1 MLAQTAKKEQ
11 TESYLGTLGD
21 QIQAAF
27 AAANSGLVRI
37 ENKTKEHL
45 NSEAAQIS
53 EIAHYLL
60 SLGGKRM
67 RPLLA
72 ILSERL
78 FKVKESSESL
88 IAAAAGIELIHM
100 ATLLHDDIIDQ
111 SPTRRRKESAY
122 KKYGITPTLLAGD
135 FLLVKAFGLCATLD
149 DFIICETE
157 KACVSLT
164 EGELLEGHI
173 DPEKGYPLESYID
186 VIDKKTASLFALSG
200 IVGAH
205 LAGASK
211 TEVELLRTFGKNA
224 GLAFQVIDDILDV
237 TADESLLG
245 KPSGTD
251 LKQQTPSI
259 INILW
264 LEREPKK
271 ASDFFKLAN
280 PTIEQAKEVISSLP
294 PEVIEDARQLART
307 YARNA
312 KKALLSIEETRID
325 LDTRSQLTTLVDY
338 MLQRCL

>member
-11 TESYLGTLGD
+11 NENYLGALGD

-27 AAANSGLVRI
+27 ATANSGLVRI
-37 ENKTKEHL
+37 ENKTKDHL
-45 NSEAAQIS
+45 NSEAKQIS

-78 FKVKESSESL
+78 FKVKETSEKL
-88 IAAAAGIELIHM
+88 VAAAAGIELIHM

-122 KKYGITPTLLAGD
+122 KKYGVTPTLLTGD

-173 DPEKGYPLESYID
+173 DPDKGYPLDSYID

-205 LAGASK
+205 LAGANP
-211 TEVELLRTFGKNA
+211 TQVEQLRTFGKNA

-245 KPSGTD
+245 KPAGTD

-264 LEREPKK
+264 LEQEPKK
-271 ASDFFKLAN
+271 AREFFNLEN
-280 PTIEQAKEVISSLP
+280 PTIEQAKEAINSLP
-294 PEVIEDARQLART
+294 PQVIENARQLART
-307 YARNA
+307 YAEKA
-312 KKALLSIEETRID
+312 KHALLAIDENSID
-325 LDTRSQLTTLVDY
+325 LDTRTQLITLVDY